1 MSSTP
6 GHPSPPAFPG
16 LPLPSPSAGGRVAP
30 GDRRGIWPAHPDF
43 LTDTTRCPSCFTALT
58 ASSFAPAASG
68 SAGPVCLS
76 CGLDLSGPEAAD
88 VFDAGTGIVEAESRR
103 QRLLTQMRTSQAA
116 RDAARAAAYRAA
128 AEHSATQNAQAPSPA
143 FSAPPTQTGQPA
155 PLSAWYPP
163 QSAPPLPPA
172 GQPFVQEPAGPRR
185 SGVQILML
193 TVGVI
198 LVSIMAIFFVL
209 LAYLI
214 ASLEVRS
221 VLTGVAS
228 LAVFGVAWLLHRRR
242 LSGTAQG
249 IAVLAVVLLLLDLW
263 IIRANDLFGSGG
275 LDGWLYSGLAT
286 GVLAGLLALVFRVL
300 PLRSL
305 SLAAV
310 LLAPFAVFA
319 VTLGILSNAE
329 ATTSS
334 WAALT
339 AVGAATLAWPLIRFG
354 ALERG
359 VVRGIGFL
367 AAELAIFPASFAFP
381 GPDAGPVLSLLVLA
395 FVWFGHLLVSPT
407 PAADA
412 LPASADALDQP
423 GTAAPRTSLMQVLSA
438 LGLGLTVAT
447 IGPAV
452 WFRLPEL
459 SMSLWAP
466 AAITLAGA
474 VVLALVARL
483 LISRRSLLRIS
494 AVVPL
499 AIGAFAALPAAVVT
513 LSQFAAVLTAR
524 PFSLAVIDDIPGV
537 LPEYRWT
544 VALALVLVTVL
555 MASVLALVRHVRT
568 AGWVPAAFGALGLV
582 AACFALATPALSGL
596 GLLVVA
602 ITGVLATASP
612 RLAGAYRVISAVG
625 AALAT
630 LGLFVVGLTSTVS
643 FPFSVLATGAL
654 LVTFRE
660 VVRRVLRYST
670 ARWLT
675 PVVLVALVTVL
686 LVSLRL
692 IPAWVQ
698 AVTGV
703 TASPTGPALLLSLC
717 ALATLA
723 AVPLTTAFLTRSES
737 ATVAAVTVIPLGF
750 GLVEL
755 STRIPVDAVPFL
767 VACGITAAIGTLW
780 QLVRGVANW
789 PERYVAALATPPLV
803 VLFVSVLSDQF
814 DPSATLLLAS
824 AAVVILAGAALVVFR
839 PAARSDVVAATP
851 KQIARVG
858 WDATLALSAV
868 PLVLAT
874 VTGDDLGW
882 VSLLLTAVAALIIAS
897 GAGGVFRGQSPRR
910 HVAWAGLPLAI
921 GALWLALARND
932 VTGLEFYTLPV
943 AGLLLALLALIV
955 VRRTLPADGSA
966 RTTLFGAAVAVALLP
981 SAAAADAFEPL
992 RGALVIGVASAL
1004 LLGGPFLVRSFR
1016 GIRVAAVVWLGGAT
1030 AAVLAVLVLAFRGD
1044 PDGWQNESVAA
1055 ALLLGGLLW
1064 LHRTQAP
1071 RAFGTAAIALSPVLL
1086 AVSVSIAMVTA
1097 DVQLWRFLPVLVVIC
1112 ALSAVATLPRLRVP
1126 LVRWAALASAVV
1138 VAAVGITTG
1147 VADPFEI
1154 ATVPIAVALLVGGAL
1169 RMAADPAA
1177 RSWPALGAGVLLLL
1191 VPSLLA
1197 DLGST
1202 DLWRVLALGVVAL
1215 AVFGV
1220 GLALKLSAPTLIGAV
1235 VLVIHG
1241 LAQLWPWISGLY
1253 GAVPWWLWAGIGGVV
1268 LIFFAAT
1275 YEKRIRDLRSVARSI
1290 SSLR

>member
-1 MSSTP
+1 M
-6 GHPSPPAFPG
+6 
-16 LPLPSPSAGGRVAP
+16 
-30 GDRRGIWPAHPDF
+30 WPAHPDF

-58 ASSFAPAASG
+58 ASSFTSAPSG

-88 VFDAGTGIVEAESRR
+88 VFDAGTGIVAAESRR
-103 QRLLTQMRTSQAA
+103 QQILGQMRASQAA
-116 RDAARAAAYRAA
+116 RDAARAAAHHAA
-128 AEHSATQNAQAPSPA
+128 AQHAQVPSPGA
-143 FSAPPTQTGQPA
+143 YPSSAAPESFPSAGNAGFSAPPAPAGYPA

-163 QSAPPLPPA
+163 QATPPVPHA
-172 GQPFVQEPAGPRR
+172 EQPFMQEPARPRR

-228 LAVFGVAWLLHRRR
+228 FAVFGVAWLLHRRR

-249 IAVLAVVLLLLDLW
+249 IAFLAVVLFLLDLW

-275 LDGWLYSGLAT
+275 IDGWLYSGLAT
-286 GVLAGLLALVFRVL
+286 GVLACLLALGFRAL

-305 SLAAV
+305 SLASV

-319 VTLGILSNAE
+319 FTLGILTNAE
-329 ATTSS
+329 ATTSA

-354 ALERG
+354 SLERG
-359 VVRGIGFL
+359 VIRGIGAL
-367 AAELAIFPASFAFP
+367 TAAFAILPASFAFP
-381 GPDAGPVLSLLVLA
+381 GLEAGPVLSLLVLA
-395 FVWFGHLLVSPT
+395 FVWFGHLLV
-407 PAADA
+407 AATA
-412 LPASADALDQP
+412 RVLPASADALPTGLP
-423 GTAAPRTSLMQVLSA
+423 GAPPRPSVVQVLAA
-438 LGLGLTVAT
+438 LGLGFTVAA

-466 AAITLAGA
+466 AVITLGGA
-474 VVLALVARL
+474 VLLALVARVL
-483 LISRRSLLRIS
+483 AARRSLLEIS
-494 AVVPL
+494 TVVPL
-499 AIGAFAALPAAVVT
+499 AIGTLAALPAAVIA

-524 PFSLAVIDDIPGV
+524 PFSLAVVDDIPGAFSDQ
-537 LPEYRWT
+537 RWT
-544 VALALVLVTVL
+544 VALALVLATVL
-555 MASVLALVRHVRT
+555 MASVLALLNRLRT
-568 AGWVPAAFGALGLV
+568 AGWVPAAIGALGLV
-582 AACFALATPALSGL
+582 AACFALATPALASL
-596 GLLVVA
+596 GLLVLA
-602 ITGVLATASP
+602 IAGLLTTTSP
-612 RLAGAYRVISAVG
+612 RLAWPYRLVSAVG

-630 LGLFVVGLTSTVS
+630 LGLFFVGLTNSVT
-643 FPFSVLATGAL
+643 FPISVLATLAL

-660 VVRRVLRYST
+660 VVRRYLRYGA

-675 PVVLVALVTVL
+675 PLVLVALVTVL
-686 LVSLRL
+686 LVSVRL
-692 IPAWVQ
+692 IPVWVQ
-698 AVTGV
+698 TVTGA
-703 TASPTGPALLLSLC
+703 TTSPIGPALLLSLC
-717 ALATLA
+717 ALAILT
-723 AVPLTTAFLTRSES
+723 AVPLMTPVLTRSES
-737 ATVAAVTVIPLGF
+737 ATVAAVTVPPLGL
-750 GLVEL
+750 GLAEL
-755 STRIPVDAVPFL
+755 AFVIPVDAVPFL
-767 VACGITAAIGTLW
+767 VACGITAVVGILW
-780 QLVRGVANW
+780 QLVRAVANW

-803 VLFVSVLSDQF
+803 VLFVAVLTDQI
-814 DPSATLLLAS
+814 DPASTLLVAS
-824 AAVVILAGAALVVFR
+824 AAVVLLAGAALVLFR
-839 PAARSDVVAATP
+839 PAALADAPEVP

-858 WDATLALSAV
+858 WDAALALSAA
-868 PLVLAT
+868 PLVLAA
-874 VTGDDLGW
+874 VVGNDLDW
-882 VSLLLTAVAALIIAS
+882 VALLLIAVAALIVAS
-897 GAGGVFRGQSPRR
+897 GEGGVLRGKSPRR

-921 GALWLALARND
+921 GSLWLALARND
-932 VTGLEFYTLPV
+932 VTRLEFYTLPV
-943 AGLLLALLALIV
+943 AGLLLVILALIV
-955 VRRTLPADGSA
+955 VRRALPTDGSG
-966 RTTLFGAAVAVALLP
+966 RTTLFGAAAAVALLP
-981 SAAAADAFEPL
+981 SAVAANAIDPL
-992 RGALVIGVASAL
+992 RGALVIGVASGL
-1004 LLGGPFLVRSFR
+1004 LLGGPFLPRAFR
-1016 GIRVAAVVWLGGAT
+1016 GIRLAAVIWLGGAV
-1030 AAVLAVLVLAFRGD
+1030 AAVLTVVALAFRGD
-1044 PDGWQNESVAA
+1044 PGGWQNELVAA

-1064 LHRTQAP
+1064 LQRTQTP

-1086 AVSVSIAMVTA
+1086 AVSVSIAMVSR
-1097 DVQLWRFLPVLVVIC
+1097 DVELWRFLAVLVVIS

-1126 LVRWAALASAVV
+1126 LVRWAALASAVL

-1147 VADPFEI
+1147 VADPFEL
-1154 ATVPIAVALLVGGAL
+1154 ATAPLAAALLVGGAL

-1177 RSWPALGAGVLLLL
+1177 RSWPSLGAGVLLLL

-1202 DLWRVLALGVVAL
+1202 ELWRVLALGVVAL

-1220 GLALKLSAPTLIGAV
+1220 GLALKLSAPTLVGAV